1 MYTPK
6 LKVTLCIFICILLT
20 SCKKDPPELI
30 PAVDPIA
37 VDWNKN
43 ADDSFLSLK
52 TIYWNAEK
60 GLFYSDNYKDGQL
73 NYWWQA
79 HALDAIVDASLR
91 VNDDRYFTMIDDFYN
106 GINKANNGFLNDYYD
121 DMCWMGIALVRAY
134 KLTGN
139 DKYLATAKYLW
150 NDITS
155 GWNDVHGGGICW
167 NKYTRDYKNSPSN
180 TPAAILSFRLY
191 QLTADEKYLL
201 MGVQIINWMQE
212 TLVDNS
218 TGLVWDGIGRNGG
231 NAIDYTWLFTYNQGV
246 YIGACI
252 EYYTIVKDKSWIA
265 KAVKTAD
272 NAIQSFSGNN
282 QLLKDEGDGDG
293 GLFKGILIR
302 YLKLLTDKNY
312 LEQDKYNKYT
322 SFIRENS
329 EIIWEKGKSSTY
341 PYLFNHDWNN
351 SPSGSVDLSVELS
364 AVFLIE
370 ASAGLIIE

>member
-1 MYTPK
+1 MSTPK
-6 LKVTLCIFICILLT
+6 QKLTLFIFIFLLFT
-20 SCKKDPPELI
+20 NCKKDPPELI
-30 PAVDPIA
+30 PVIDPVK

-43 ADDSFLSLK
+43 AEDSFLSLK
-52 TIYWNAEK
+52 SLYWNAEK

-91 VNDDRYFTMIDDFYN
+91 VKDDRYFTMIDDFYN
-106 GINKANNGFLNDYYD
+106 GINTANNGFTNDYYD

-139 DKYLATAKYLW
+139 DKYLTTAKYLW
-150 NDITS
+150 NDIIS
-155 GWNDVHGGGICW
+155 GWNDSHGGGICW
-167 NKYTRDYKNSPSN
+167 NKYTNDYKNTPSN
-180 TPAAILSFRLY
+180 APAAILSFRLY
-191 QLTADEKYLL
+191 QLTAENKYLL
-201 MGVQIINWMQE
+201 MGVQILNWMQE

-218 TGLVWDGIGRNGG
+218 TGTIWDGIGRNGG
-231 NAIDYTWLFTYNQGV
+231 SEIDYTWLFTYNQGV

-252 EYYTIVKDKSWIA
+252 EYYNIVKDKTWIT
-265 KAVKTAD
+265 KAIKTAD

-282 QLLKDEGDGDG
+282 QLLKDEGEGDG

-322 SFIRENS
+322 LFIRKNS
-329 EIIWEKGKSSTY
+329 EIIWDKGKSSTY

-351 SPSGSVDLSVELS
+351 SPSGAVDLSVELS

-370 ASAGLIIE
+370 ASADLIIE